1 MRAAVF
7 CRPSRPDAL
16 CGLIQGLRASRLPLA
31 TFFRAFGAR
40 RIPTLRDAF
49 RATHTNARG
58 AAKALGGGAEPRL
71 TAGGRAASSESKTLF
86 GQSR

>member
-16 CGLIQGLRASRLPLA
+16 CCLIQGLRASRLPLA

-40 RIPTLRDAF
+40 HTNAPGRLPGE
-49 RATHTNARG
+49 HTNARG
-58 AAKALGGGAEPRL
+58 SGEGARRRGGAPPHI
-71 TAGGRAASSESKTLF
+71 GR
-86 GQSR
+86 QSRFT

>member
-16 CGLIQGLRASRLPLA
+16 YCLIQGLRASRLPLA

-40 RIPTLRDAF
+40 RIPRSGRRLPGDAYQ
-49 RATHTNARG
+49 RSGSGEGARRR
-58 AAKALGGGAEPRL
+58 GGAPPHI
-71 TAGGRAASSESKTLF
+71 GRR
-86 GQSR
+86 SRFT